1 MSRGKRFESARR
13 LCQFGLDKPNT
24 RNSGSP
30 CARTGGFLIPLLYR
44 IGGVECVEI
53 QVVGKRVWF
62 DDPSHFLFSSF
73 DASRW
78 PNFPS
83 EIESPSIVA
92 STIDSRFFQDRT
104 LGRRL

>member
-13 LCQFGLDKPNT
+13 LSRIGLSKANT

-30 CARTGGFLIPLLYR
+30 RARTGGFLIPHLYR

-53 QVVGKRVWF
+53 QVVGNRVWF

-78 PNFPS
+78 PHFPS

-92 STIDSRFFQDRT
+92 SNIDSRFFQDRT
-104 LGRRL
+104 LGLRL